1 MLVGREEWKSAQVRV
16 KTMRITKGIQR
27 RLNIEWEGERMEQ
40 VEESEYLDTIISANG
55 KIYTEINNRV

>member
-1 MLVGREEWKSAQVRV
+1 MEINTSKS
-16 KTMRITKGIQR
+16 KTMCITKGIQR